1 MLKKSSMKKKERKN
15 CRAMHCR
22 WKKEMQSKIAQVE
35 KVASM
40 RARKKARIQTQEN
53 LFMLFFF
60 FLAVQNV

>member
-1 MLKKSSMKKKERKN
+1 
-15 CRAMHCR
+15 MHCR